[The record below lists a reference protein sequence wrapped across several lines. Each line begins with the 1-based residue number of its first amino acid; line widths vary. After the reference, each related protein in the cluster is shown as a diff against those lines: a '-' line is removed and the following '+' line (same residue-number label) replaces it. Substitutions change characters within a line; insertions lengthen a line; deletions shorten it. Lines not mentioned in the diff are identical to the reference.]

1 LPALRLYLALA
12 FAGLP
17 LGAMYAL
24 QAMGIVLIYKTARVF
39 NFAQGAIGMACAFVA
54 SGLVVDHHV
63 PVFLALPM
71 AVLFGAALGVAIER
85 LTIRPLP
92 GGLPRTMMTLGWLLL
107 LQGAVG
113 VFFGSTAGRSPAR
126 PFSQATVL
134 SFPPLSIFYGWDQVA
149 VLVAVVVVALGLAL
163 FFTRTDVGVAMRS
176 VAEDPQAA
184 RLLGMPVDL
193 VSSLAWALGG
203 AIAGLSGILVTP
215 LLGTLDSTALIIF
228 TLQALAA
235 AVVGGLTSLPLT
247 LAGGLLLGML
257 QPVISEA
264 TGRPPG
270 MNELVAFG
278 VILVALA
285 VRRRG
290 GRVDSRD
297 RGLEPTP
304 ARPLLSG
311 RAPLVAGG
319 LVVVAAIAL
328 PLLGGPQWNFNLA
341 QTAAWSLA
349 VLSIVMLTG
358 VVGQVSLCQAVFMAC
373 GAYGCAIATSHGV
386 PFLAAVLIA
395 GTFAAAVGAIV
406 AIPALR
412 LRPLELAIVT
422 LSLSFTAD
430 RFLYS
435 WPPLV
440 SGNQTRVIDVPG
452 WLQQPRVYSALG
464 IAALLAGAVMVTS
477 IRRGRTGAALTALRT
492 SEAATEAMGFSV
504 LASKLR
510 GFATSGFI
518 AGTAGAIYAGLTHVA
533 SGGPFDTTRSILLLA
548 FAMIAGVAS
557 VPGAVLGGVIVT
569 LTTVS
574 FGASNSVTTGAE
586 AAGVTALTGLVFM
599 GVLRIAPQ
607 GLSGLVGRGVQLYR
621 EAGPVEGTP
630 VPAVGTT

>member
-1 LPALRLYLALA
+1 MQTRLYLALA
-12 FAGLP
+12 LSGLP

-39 NFAQGAIGMACAFVA
+39 NFAQGAIGMTCAFVA
-54 SGLVVDHHV
+54 SGLVVDNHLPIAV
-63 PVFLALPM
+63 AVPM
-71 AVLFGAALGVAIER
+71 AVLFGAALGIGIER

-92 GGLPRTMMTLGWLLL
+92 PGLPRTMMTLGWLLL
-107 LQGAVG
+107 LQGGVG
-113 VFFGSTAGRSPAR
+113 VFFGTAAGRSPAR
-126 PFSQATVL
+126 PFSQAPAF
-134 SFPPLSIFYGWDQVA
+134 SYSPLELAYTWDQVA
-149 VLVAVVVVALGLAL
+149 VLIAVVVVAVALAV
-163 FFTRTDVGVAMRS
+163 FFSRTSVGVAMRS
-176 VAEDPQAA
+176 VAEDAQAA
-184 RLLGMPVDL
+184 RLLGIPVDL

-215 LLGTLDSTALIIF
+215 LLGTLDSTTLIVF

-247 LAGGLLLGML
+247 LAGGLLLGLL

-278 VILVALA
+278 VILAALA
-285 VRRRG
+285 LRRRG

-304 ARPLLSG
+304 VRSVVSG
-311 RAPLVAGG
+311 YGRLAAAGA
-319 LVVVAAIAL
+319 VVAVAIAL
-328 PLLGGPQWNFNLA
+328 PLVSGPQWNFNLA

-358 VVGQVSLCQAVFMAC
+358 VVGQVSLCQAVFMGC
-373 GAYGCAIATSHGV
+373 GAYGCAIATSQGV
-386 PFLAAVLIA
+386 PFVLSVLLAGIFAAV
-395 GTFAAAVGAIV
+395 VGAIV
-406 AIPALR
+406 AVPALR

-422 LSLSFTAD
+422 LSLAFTAD

-440 SGNQTRVIDVPG
+440 SPNQIRVVEVPA
-452 WLQQPRVYSALG
+452 WLQQPRVYSWAC
-464 IAALLAGAVMVTS
+464 IAVLIAGAVVVTAV
-477 IRRGRTGAALTALRT
+477 RHGRTGAALTALRT
-492 SEAATEAMGFSV
+492 SEPATEAMGFSV

-518 AGTAGAIYAGLTHVA
+518 AGIAGALYAGLTHVA
-533 SGGPFDTTRSILLLA
+533 SSGPFDTTRSILLLA

-557 VPGAVLGGVIVT
+557 VPGAILGGVIVT

-574 FGASNSVTTGAE
+574 FGASNAVTTGAD
-586 AAGVTALTGLVFM
+586 AAGVTALTGLIFM
-599 GVLRIAPQ
+599 GILRIAPQ
-607 GLSGLVGRGVQLYR
+607 GLSGLAGRGLQLYR
-621 EAGPVEGTP
+621 DAAPAEP
-630 VPAVGTT
+630 VPAALPVST